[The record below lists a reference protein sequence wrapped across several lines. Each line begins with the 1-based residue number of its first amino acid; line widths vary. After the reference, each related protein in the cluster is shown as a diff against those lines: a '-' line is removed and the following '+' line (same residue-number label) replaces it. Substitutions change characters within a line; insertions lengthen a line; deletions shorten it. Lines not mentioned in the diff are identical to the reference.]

1 MPPPPRLVGPALV
14 EVEPLLAALVELADP
29 VVAAEL
35 AADVLPALEV
45 LLAALVVAAPP
56 PAALVAADVDEDV
69 DAVDF
74 VAIGAVVAVAVAPP
88 QAASAAAIAEAETP
102 SAAARR
108 IKSRRV
114 NCPLARPLTS
124 VRASSV
130 RRPDCLWFD
139 IPYLLIDANDDSHLA
154 GHATLGRPTQ
164 RDK

>member
-1 MPPPPRLVGPALV
+1 MRMVIACHWSSFSVPPPPRLVGPALV

-35 AADVLPALEV
+35 AADALAAFV
-45 LLAALVVAAPP
+45 VLAALVVAAPP

-74 VAIGAVVAVAVAPP
+74 VATGAVVAVAVAPP

-114 NCPLARPLTS
+114 NCPLVRPVTNE
-124 VRASSV
+124 RASSAG
-130 RRPDCLWFD
+130 RLPCPCFD
-139 IPYLLIDANDDSHLA
+139 IP
-154 GHATLGRPTQ
+154 
-164 RDK
+164 

>member
-1 MPPPPRLVGPALV
+1 MRMVIACHWSSFSVPPPPRLVGPALV
-14 EVEPLLAALVELADP
+14 EVELALAALVELADP

-35 AADVLPALEV
+35 AADVLAAAEV

-56 PAALVAADVDEDV
+56 PAALVAADDDADV

-74 VAIGAVVAVAVAPP
+74 VATGAVVAVAVAPP

-114 NCPLARPLTS
+114 NCPLVRPVTNE
-124 VRASSV
+124 RASSAW
-130 RRPDCLWFD
+130 RLPCPCFD
-139 IPYLLIDANDDSHLA
+139 IP
-154 GHATLGRPTQ
+154 
-164 RDK
+164 

>member
-1 MPPPPRLVGPALV
+1 MRMVIACHWSSFSVPPPPRLVGPALV
-14 EVEPLLAALVELADP
+14 EVELALAALVELADP

-35 AADVLPALEV
+35 AADALAAFV
-45 LLAALVVAAPP
+45 VLAALVVAAPP

-74 VAIGAVVAVAVAPP
+74 VATGAVVAVAVAPP

-114 NCPLARPLTS
+114 NCPLVRPVTNE
-124 VRASSV
+124 RASSAW
-130 RRPDCLWFD
+130 RLPCPCFD
-139 IPYLLIDANDDSHLA
+139 IP
-154 GHATLGRPTQ
+154 
-164 RDK
+164 

>member
-1 MPPPPRLVGPALV
+1 MRMVIACHWSSFSVPPPPRLVGPALV
-14 EVEPLLAALVELADP
+14 EVELALAALVELADP

-35 AADVLPALEV
+35 AADALAAFV
-45 LLAALVVAAPP
+45 VLAALVVAAPP

-74 VAIGAVVAVAVAPP
+74 VATGAVVAVAVAPP

-114 NCPLARPLTS
+114 NCPLVRPVTNE
-124 VRASSV
+124 RASSAG
-130 RRPDCLWFD
+130 RLPCPCFD
-139 IPYLLIDANDDSHLA
+139 IP
-154 GHATLGRPTQ
+154 
-164 RDK
+164 